1 MNERL
6 LFTRPSSRISV
17 VFILAALTVLTLPL
31 GAGAGEDG
39 GPETH
44 PLEPPDISSPEA
56 TLNTFLTE
64 ATAAIEASY
73 VGNRE
78 AVGAHR
84 DRMFQTLEVDVP
96 SSEPELRAL
105 VESSLYLLE
114 ILIRIDIPARKEIP
128 GPDLDPQR
136 MPAYWTIPRT
146 ELRIVRIDSAVGAP
160 PQYRFS
166 AETVARAPEFFERA
180 KSLPVKKRFAK
191 FDGVQEKYRLQPG
204 FAAPASFHRAVEALP
219 SRWFVT
225 LGGVPLWKWSALIIL
240 VLVGLIFFGLT
251 HRVTGFIA
259 DRAGSTSRVT
269 ARLGALRPVVAIAL
283 IAFIQRGITDWIRL
297 TGAERAVTLGVLS
310 ALAHLAV
317 IWLLFTV
324 ARLVADA
331 IIHVR
336 DMRAYALDAQL
347 VRLLSKLGAVL
358 LAVYALMSLAESLG
372 MPVAPMLAG
381 LGVGGLAV
389 ALAVRPTL
397 ENVIGGFV
405 LFADAPVRVG
415 ELCRFGDTLGTVEAI
430 GLRSVRVRG
439 IDRTVITIPNAD
451 FAQLE
456 LTNLSRRDSMLLRT
470 TLQLRY
476 ETTPDQLR
484 LVLVRLRELL
494 IQHPRVLPD
503 PARVRFVGYGS
514 SSLDVEVFAY
524 VATQDRN
531 EFVAIQEDVMLRI
544 KDIVEDAGCGF
555 AFPSQTLYLAQSE
568 DPDPGLAKA
577 AEAEVACWRGENR
590 LPFPDHDA
598 DLRRKLADT
607 LDYPPSGSGTKWSA
621 PS

>member
-1 MNERL
+1 MTERL

-31 GAGAGEDG
+31 GAGAGESG

-44 PLEPPDISSPEA
+44 PLEPPDVSSPEA

-73 VGNRE
+73 EGKRE

-84 DRMFQTLEVDVP
+84 DRLFQTLEVDRP

-105 VESSLYLLE
+105 VESSLYLFE

-128 GPDLDPQR
+128 GPELDPER
-136 MPAYWTIPRT
+136 MPAYWTIPPT

-166 AETVARAPEFFERA
+166 AETVARLPEFFERA

-204 FAAPASFHRAVEALP
+204 FAAPAFFHRAVEALP
-219 SRWFVT
+219 PRWFMT
-225 LGGVPLWKWSALIIL
+225 LGGVPLWKWSALTIL
-240 VLVGLIFFGLT
+240 VLMSLIFFGLT
-251 HRVTGFIA
+251 YRLTGFIA
-259 DRAGSTSRVT
+259 DRARSTSSLT
-269 ARLGALRPVVAIAL
+269 ARLRALRPVVAIAL
-283 IAFIQRGITDWIRL
+283 IAFVQRGVSDWIRL
-297 TGAERAVTLGVLS
+297 TGTERVVTLGLLS
-310 ALAHLAV
+310 ALAHLAA

-331 IIHVR
+331 VIRVR

-347 VRLLSKLGAVL
+347 VRLISKLGAVL
-358 LAVYALMSLAESLG
+358 LTVYVLMSLAESLG
-372 MPVAPMLAG
+372 VPVAPMLAG

-389 ALAVRPTL
+389 ALAIRPTL

-439 IDRTVITIPNAD
+439 RDRTVITIPNAD
-451 FAQLE
+451 FSQLE
-456 LTNLSRRDSMLLRT
+456 LTNLSRRDSMLLQT

-524 VATQDRN
+524 VATRDRN
-531 EFVAIQEDVMLRI
+531 EFFAIQEDVILRI

-555 AFPSQTLYLAQSE
+555 AFPSQTLYLTQSE
-568 DPDPGLAKA
+568 DPDPELAKV
-577 AEAEVACWRGENR
+577 AEAEVASWRDENR

-598 DLRRKLADT
+598 DVRSELADT
-607 LDYPPSGSGTKWSA
+607 LDYPPKGSGTE
-621 PS
+621 

>member
-1 MNERL
+1 MTERL
-6 LFTRPSSRISV
+6 LFIRPSSRTSLV
-17 VFILAALTVLTLPL
+17 LILAALAVLALPL
-31 GAGAGEDG
+31 GAGASESDG
-39 GPETH
+39 LDTH
-44 PLEPPDISSPEA
+44 PLDPPDVSSPEA
-56 TLNTFLTE
+56 TLYTFLTE

-73 VGNRE
+73 VGNRA

-84 DRMFQTLEVDVP
+84 DRLFQTLEVDVP
-96 SSEPELRAL
+96 SNEPELRAL

-128 GPDLDPQR
+128 GPDLDPER

-146 ELRIVRIDSAVGAP
+146 ELRLVRIDSAVGAP
-160 PQYRFS
+160 PHYRFS
-166 AETVARAPEFFERA
+166 AETVARVPEFYERA

-204 FAAPASFHRAVEALP
+204 FAAPAFFHRAVEALP

-225 LGGVPLWKWSALIIL
+225 LGGVPLWKWSALTLL
-240 VLVGLIFFGLT
+240 VLMGLIFFSLT
-251 HRVTGFIA
+251 YRLTGFIA
-259 DRAGSTSRVT
+259 DRARSTSSVT
-269 ARLGALRPVVAIAL
+269 AWLRALRPVVGIVL
-283 IAFIQRGITDWIRL
+283 IAFVQWGVADWIRL
-297 TGAERAVTLGVLS
+297 TGAERVVTLGLLS
-310 ALAHLAV
+310 ALGHLAA

-331 IIHVR
+331 VIRVR

-347 VRLLSKLGAVL
+347 VRLISKLGAVL
-358 LAVYALMSLAESLG
+358 LTIYVLMSLAESLG
-372 MPVAPMLAG
+372 VPLAPMLAG

-389 ALAVRPTL
+389 ALAIRPTL

-439 IDRTVITIPNAD
+439 RDRTVITIPNAD
-451 FAQLE
+451 FSQLE

-470 TLQLRY
+470 TIQLRY

-524 VATQDRN
+524 VATRDRN
-531 EFVAIQEDVMLRI
+531 EFFAIQEDVILRI

-555 AFPSQTLYLAQSE
+555 AFPSQTLYLTQSE
-568 DPDPGLAKA
+568 DPDPELAKV
-577 AEAEVACWRGENR
+577 AEAEVASWRDENR

-598 DLRRKLADT
+598 DVRSELADT
-607 LDYPPSGSGTKWSA
+607 LDYPPKGSGTE
-621 PS
+621 

>member
-1 MNERL
+1 MTERL
-6 LFTRPSSRISV
+6 LFTRPSSRTSLV
-17 VFILAALTVLTLPL
+17 LVLAALGVLTLPL
-31 GAGAGEDG
+31 GASADERGDLD
-39 GPETH
+39 TH
-44 PLEPPDISSPEA
+44 PLNPPDVSSPEA
-56 TLNTFLTE
+56 TLYTFLTE
-64 ATAAIEASY
+64 ATAAIEASW
-73 VGNRE
+73 VGNRQGVE
-78 AVGAHR
+78 AHR

-114 ILIRIDIPARKEIP
+114 ILIRIDIPAPKEIP
-128 GPDLDPQR
+128 GPDLDPER
-136 MPAYWTIPRT
+136 MPAYWTVPHT
-146 ELRIVRIDSAVGAP
+146 ELRLVRIDSAVGAP

-166 AETVARAPEFFERA
+166 ADTITRAPEFFERA
-180 KSLPVKKRFAK
+180 RSLPVKKRFAK
-191 FDGVQEKYRLQPG
+191 FGGVQEKYRLQPG
-204 FAAPASFHRAVEALP
+204 FAAPAFFHRAVAALP

-225 LGGVPLWKWSALIIL
+225 WGAVPLWKWTALIMLLLTGL
-240 VLVGLIFFGLT
+240 VFFGLT
-251 HRVTGFIA
+251 YRLTGFIA
-259 DRAGSTSRVT
+259 DRVGSASRVT
-269 ARLGALRPVVAIAL
+269 TRLRALRPVVAIAL
-283 IAFIQRGITDWIRL
+283 IAFVQRGITDWIRL
-297 TGAERAVTLGVLS
+297 TGAERAVTLGLLS
-310 ALAHLAV
+310 ALGHLAV

-336 DMRAYALDAQL
+336 DMRAYTLDAQL
-347 VRLLSKLGAVL
+347 VRLLSKLVAVL
-358 LAVYALMSLAESLG
+358 LTVYALMSLAESLG
-372 MPVAPMLAG
+372 VPVAPMLAG

-415 ELCRFGDTLGTVEAI
+415 EVCRFGETLGTVEAI

-439 IDRTVITIPNAD
+439 LDRAVITIPNAD

-476 ETTPDQLR
+476 EATPDQLR

-531 EFVAIQEDVMLRI
+531 EFFAIQEDVMLRI

-555 AFPSQTLYLAQSE
+555 AFPSQTLYLTQSD
-568 DPDPGLAKA
+568 DPDPELAKA
-577 AEAEVACWRGENR
+577 AESEVACWREESR

-598 DLRRKLADT
+598 DVRRELADT
-607 LDYPPSGSGTKWSA
+607 LDYPPRGSDTAGRG
-621 PS
+621 